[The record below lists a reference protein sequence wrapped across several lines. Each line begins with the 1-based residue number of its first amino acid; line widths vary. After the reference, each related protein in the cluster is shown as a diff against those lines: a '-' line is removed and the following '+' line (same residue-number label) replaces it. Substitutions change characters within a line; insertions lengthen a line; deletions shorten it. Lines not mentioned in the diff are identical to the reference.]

1 MRKRI
6 FVVDDEE
13 TIRLSLREAL
23 TDQGHAVYT
32 YSHGSSVLDEIEKQN
47 PHLVVLDVRLPDI
60 NGISLLEAIK
70 SYDSEVVVIM
80 ITAYGDTQSAVT
92 AIKKGAYDYIEK
104 PFDLD
109 EFNLSIKKAFE
120 TQDLKNEVK
129 LLKKQQQE
137 HFGDN
142 KIIGQSPKMQ
152 KLVQELNVLEENSD
166 ATILVL
172 GETGVGKG
180 LIAKQI
186 HDKSGR
192 MKSSFVDINCGS
204 IPHNLIESEL
214 FGFEKNAFTGASSSK
229 KGLFEIADSGTVFLD
244 EIGELPLNT
253 QVKLLKFLEQREFK
267 RVGGLI
273 NRKVDVRIIAATNK
287 NLEDEV
293 KKGNFR
299 EDLFYRLNVVP
310 VFVPPLRE
318 RNDDIILLAE
328 FFLNHYAKTLGKHVT
343 GISAPAGTLL
353 KKHTW
358 PGNVRELKNI
368 IERIAI
374 FIENDKE
381 IVKIEHLPVELM
393 EKLNELGNQSFA
405 VGDKVTND
413 LCREG
418 FCLETEVGNLERLY
432 IEKALQSS
440 KGNKSEAA
448 AILGISRYALLRRLE
463 KYKLTS

>member
-32 YSHGSSVLDEIEKQN
+32 YSHGSTVLDEIEKQN

-172 GETGVGKG
+172 GK
-180 LIAKQI
+180 
-186 HDKSGR
+186 
-192 MKSSFVDINCGS
+192 
-204 IPHNLIESEL
+204 
-214 FGFEKNAFTGASSSK
+214 
-229 KGLFEIADSGTVFLD
+229 
-244 EIGELPLNT
+244 
-253 QVKLLKFLEQREFK
+253 
-267 RVGGLI
+267 
-273 NRKVDVRIIAATNK
+273 
-287 NLEDEV
+287 
-293 KKGNFR
+293 
-299 EDLFYRLNVVP
+299 
-310 VFVPPLRE
+310 
-318 RNDDIILLAE
+318 
-328 FFLNHYAKTLGKHVT
+328 
-343 GISAPAGTLL
+343 
-353 KKHTW
+353 
-358 PGNVRELKNI
+358 
-368 IERIAI
+368 
-374 FIENDKE
+374 
-381 IVKIEHLPVELM
+381 
-393 EKLNELGNQSFA
+393 
-405 VGDKVTND
+405 
-413 LCREG
+413 REG
-418 FCLETEVGNLERLY
+418 
-432 IEKALQSS
+432 EKD
-440 KGNKSEAA
+440 
-448 AILGISRYALLRRLE
+448 
-463 KYKLTS
+463 

>member
-1 MRKRI
+1 
-6 FVVDDEE
+6 
-13 TIRLSLREAL
+13 
-23 TDQGHAVYT
+23 
-32 YSHGSSVLDEIEKQN
+32 
-47 PHLVVLDVRLPDI
+47 
-60 NGISLLEAIK
+60 
-70 SYDSEVVVIM
+70 
-80 ITAYGDTQSAVT
+80 
-92 AIKKGAYDYIEK
+92 
-104 PFDLD
+104 
-109 EFNLSIKKAFE
+109 
-120 TQDLKNEVK
+120 
-129 LLKKQQQE
+129 
-137 HFGDN
+137 
-142 KIIGQSPKMQ
+142 
-152 KLVQELNVLEENSD
+152 
-166 ATILVL
+166 
-172 GETGVGKG
+172 
-180 LIAKQI
+180 
-186 HDKSGR
+186 

-418 FCLETEVGNLERLY
+418 FCLETEVGNLEKLY